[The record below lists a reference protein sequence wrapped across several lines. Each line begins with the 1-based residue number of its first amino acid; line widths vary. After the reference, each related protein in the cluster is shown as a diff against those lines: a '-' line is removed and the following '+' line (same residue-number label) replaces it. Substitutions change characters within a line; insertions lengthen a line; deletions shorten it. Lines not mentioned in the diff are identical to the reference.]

1 MDGVQEL
8 PFDATKTS
16 ERPRDLSRDSLEWST
31 FEDDA
36 QKEEET
42 HIFTTVQFKDL
53 GLRGHLADVIH
64 ADKDNFGFGLTTCTS
79 VQSMMLPLFIS
90 GKGSNVLI
98 KSQTGSGKTLA
109 YVLPV
114 LHELLGISPP
124 VKRTDGCMA
133 LIISPTRELCS
144 QIAEVVGRLTRCCV
158 NIVPGA
164 ISGGEKKKSEKDRL
178 RKGLNILVA
187 TPGRLLDHLKTT
199 EAFSLQQLRFVIL
212 DEVDRLLDMG
222 FEQSILEILSRI
234 SGRVLS
240 GLKDTNLFADKA
252 SGGLNNLQSKFS
264 QHASVKAKQ
273 TMNSITYIM
282 ASATLSD
289 RVKTLALSILIS
301 PTHAVQRFTYVD
313 GDSELSTVIH
323 SLQELEQAQHVVS
336 RPVSMV
342 PSTLSQ
348 YYMLVH
354 AKWRLPAL
362 LSFLYLNRHKKMLVF
377 FSTCDGV
384 DFHSL
389 IFKHMQWPVSLD
401 SKGEYIGDKNPVAN
415 TKGRKP
421 APKYLGENPANQ
433 EHHLD
438 PLDSPFYGVFGR
450 NTPMY
455 RLHGQVPS
463 EIRKK
468 VYHSF
473 MKSTSGILLC
483 TDVAARGLDL
493 DNVDWILQYDAPC
506 DTMDYVHRVGR
517 TARKGQKGSA
527 MLFLQPNEQM
537 YVSYLS
543 NTHGLTPQ
551 RISPQSMF
559 QQAAAFIPQ
568 ASKFKNTD
576 EMVSV
581 ILQRRVENTI
591 YKNKSLVAAGVQA
604 YSSALRA
611 YNTHTADVKTIFR
624 LKDLHLGHIS
634 KAFGLR
640 EKPSEMQKGEVN
652 VIEQIFAGAYMK
664 REDGV
669 NGGGAGGTGVREGF
683 DRGEASMKKKEEVK
697 DDGQE
702 TKKAM
707 KRKRAEE
714 EEVESNEDSQERKV
728 TKRSAREDFNTDAG
742 YSTVNSSLSI
752 TTPTSRKTSTKAK
765 GKTATTNNVGIKKR
779 GIPLLRAS
787 GKRRIAQDKKG
798 KRAGYFKKKLRS
810 EFSA

>member
-1 MDGVQEL
+1 
-8 PFDATKTS
+8 
-16 ERPRDLSRDSLEWST
+16 
-31 FEDDA
+31 
-36 QKEEET
+36 
-42 HIFTTVQFKDL
+42 
-53 GLRGHLADVIH
+53 
-64 ADKDNFGFGLTTCTS
+64 
-79 VQSMMLPLFIS
+79 
-90 GKGSNVLI
+90 
-98 KSQTGSGKTLA
+98 
-109 YVLPV
+109 
-114 LHELLGISPP
+114 
-124 VKRTDGCMA
+124 
-133 LIISPTRELCS
+133 
-144 QIAEVVGRLTRCCV
+144 
-158 NIVPGA
+158 
-164 ISGGEKKKSEKDRL
+164 
-178 RKGLNILVA
+178 
-187 TPGRLLDHLKTT
+187 
-199 EAFSLQQLRFVIL
+199 
-212 DEVDRLLDMG
+212 MG

-234 SGRVLS
+234 SGRILP
-240 GLKDTNLFADKA
+240 GLKDTSIFAEKA
-252 SGGLNNLQSKFS
+252 SHGLNNLQSKYS
-264 QHASVKAKQ
+264 QHNSVKAKQ
-273 TMNSITYIM
+273 TTNSIKYIM

-313 GDSELSTVIH
+313 GDSEMTTVIH
-323 SLQELEQAQHVVS
+323 SLQELEQAQHVVA

-342 PSTLSQ
+342 PATLSQ

-384 DFHSL
+384 DFHAL
-389 IFKHMQWPVSLD
+389 LFKHMQWPLALD
-401 SKGEYIGDKNPVAN
+401 NKGEYIGDKEPVASG
-415 TKGRKP
+415 KGKKP
-421 APKYLGENPANQ
+421 APKYSGENPANQ
-433 EHHLD
+433 EHHID

-455 RLHGQVPS
+455 RLHGQVPP
-463 EIRKK
+463 EVRKK
-468 VYHSF
+468 VYHAF
-473 MKSTSGILLC
+473 MKSSSGILLC

-537 YVSYLS
+537 YIPYLS
-543 NTHGLTPQ
+543 TTHGLAPQ

-591 YKNKSLVAAGVQA
+591 YKNKRLVAAGVQA

-611 YNTHTADVKTIFR
+611 YNTHTADVKSIFR

-669 NGGGAGGTGVREGF
+669 SGGGGGVREGF
-683 DRGEASMKKKEEVK
+683 DRGEASQQVEDMGDGKEKKKL
-697 DDGQE
+697 
-702 TKKAM
+702 TK
-707 KRKRAEE
+707 KRKRSDDEE
-714 EEVESNEDSQERKV
+714 GADDTSDGAQRKKLSKKPTRQDFIEDV
-728 TKRSAREDFNTDAG
+728 G
-742 YSTVNSSLSI
+742 YTSKNSSSSM
-752 TTPTSRKTSTKAK
+752 PTAVLHKASPKAK
-765 GKTATTNNVGIKKR
+765 LVAKTPGKLAGKR

-798 KRAGYFKKKLRS
+798 NRSGYFKKKLRS